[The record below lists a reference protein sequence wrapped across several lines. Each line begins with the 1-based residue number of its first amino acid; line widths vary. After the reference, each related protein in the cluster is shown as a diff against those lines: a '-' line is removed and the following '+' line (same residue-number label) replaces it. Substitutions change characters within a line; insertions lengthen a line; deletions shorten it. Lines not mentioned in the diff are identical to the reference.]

1 MKNLKLLLLT
11 FILIFSSCDLDE
23 DPPYLDEGAYNN
35 TNSVLGTLDGIYAGL
50 ANYDAQE
57 RRLYVLNG
65 FSGFFN
71 SRRQGANI
79 NNVNNS
85 NLFSLKPN
93 ANDNDATPVSYTHLT
108 LPTKA

>member
-50 ANYDAQE
+50 ANYDAQGVTAPVIE
-57 RRLYVLNG
+57 EDDEVLVPQDAD
-65 FSGFFN
+65 SG
-71 SRRQGANI
+71 
-79 NNVNNS
+79 
-85 NLFSLKPN
+85 
-93 ANDNDATPVSYTHLT
+93 PVAQTQCQH
-108 LPTKA
+108 A

>member
-65 FSGFFN
+65 FSGFFPG
-71 SRRQGANI
+71 SQYQASDIHGH
-79 NNVNNS
+79 
-85 NLFSLKPN
+85 
-93 ANDNDATPVSYTHLT
+93 ATWYKRYAAAQHGM
-108 LPTKA
+108 